1 MAISDKIRHWI
12 RWRSSQAPQLRIDEH
27 ATLLTKVPLERSCG
41 PERFAASYSQWGL
54 WYVKQ
59 FEPATS
65 AYNLQ
70 VGLRLRGDLN
80 RGALERSLQEIVNRH
95 DILRTTFEFDGI
107 QLDEVVVP
115 SYSVSLSFIDL
126 TQVPESSRYIEAYAL
141 AASETQAT
149 FDVAQ
154 LPLFRLK
161 LIRLAAV
168 DHILIC
174 VMDHIISDAWSLG
187 LFVRELNA
195 LYHAF
200 SVGEASPLAPL
211 PIQYGDYAQWQRE
224 CISGGLFDSQIAY
237 WKSKLRG
244 TPAVLDLHT
253 DRVRPA
259 KQTFDG
265 ASQVLPLPKDLVRL
279 LKSLATQ
286 LDATLFMIAL
296 TAFKVLLN
304 LYSRQEDIL
313 VGVPMASRSRVET
326 EALMGLFVNVLVL
339 RTNLGGNPRL
349 CDLLLQVR
357 EVTLEAFCNSDIP
370 FAKLVEEVKPA
381 RNTSYNPIF
390 QAMFAVI
397 KTAVQSESFGG
408 LNASPYLVTSR
419 TSRFDLTMNLIED
432 ADDEW
437 LVQLEYNTTLF
448 DHERMTGML
457 RQYLSVLRAMAA
469 QPHMHISD
477 LPLPVSRQKQSAV
490 VSDK

>member
-1 MAISDKIRHWI
+1 MS
-12 RWRSSQAPQLRIDEH
+12 P
-27 ATLLTKVPLERSCG
+27 TKVPFEKPRE
-41 PERFAASYSQWGL
+41 PEKFAASYSQWGL

-59 FEPATS
+59 FERAQS

-70 VGLRLRGDLN
+70 VGLRLKGNLN
-80 RGALERSLQEIVNRH
+80 RGALERSFQEIVDRH
-95 DILRTTFEFDGI
+95 DILRTTFEFEGT
-107 QLDEVVVP
+107 QLTQVVVS
-115 SYSVSLSFIDL
+115 SYSVSLPLIDL
-126 TQVPESSRYIEAYAL
+126 TQMPESSRYIEAYAL
-141 AASETQAT
+141 TTSETQAP
-149 FDVAQ
+149 FDVAK

-161 LIRLAAV
+161 LIQLGAD

-174 VMDHIISDAWSLG
+174 VMDHIVTDGWSIG
-187 LFVRELNA
+187 LFIRELKA

-224 CISGGLFDSQIAY
+224 CIASGLFDSQIAY

-244 TPAVLDLHT
+244 APAVLELHT

-265 ASQVLPLPKDLVRL
+265 ASQVLPLPRDLVRH
-279 LKSLATQ
+279 LKSLGTQ

-304 LYSRQEDIL
+304 LCSGQEDIL

-326 EALMGLFVNVLVL
+326 EALIGLFVNVLVL
-339 RTNLGGNPRL
+339 RTNLGGNPRF

-357 EVTLEAFCNSDIP
+357 EVTLEALSNSDVP
-370 FAKLVEEVKPA
+370 FAKLVEELKPA
-381 RNTSYNPIF
+381 RSASYNAIF
-390 QAMFAVI
+390 QVVFAVI
-397 KTAVQSESFGG
+397 KAAVQSESFGG
-408 LNASPYLVTSR
+408 LRASPYLVTSR
-419 TSRFDLTMNLIED
+419 ASGFDLTMNLID
-432 ADDEW
+432 GPNDEW

-457 RQYLSVLRAMAA
+457 HHYLSLLRAIAA
-469 QPHMHISD
+469 QPHMHIAD
-477 LPLPVSRQKQSAV
+477 LPVPVSGQKQSAAV
-490 VSDK
+490 CDK